1 MKKTTITIALA
12 FAALAGFAQT
22 KHLPKEVIIKMSD
35 QEYIQFYRK
44 IDSLTNITQTTSVMP
59 SNILTPFMQR
69 FGILWF
75 NIDQKVAKQMVTDT
89 AKHPVKEQ
97 AKKQKD

>member
-1 MKKTTITIALA
+1 MKKTYITLALA

-22 KHLPKEVIIKMSD
+22 KHLPKEVVIKMSD

-44 IDSLTNITQTTSVMP
+44 IDSLMNITQTTSVMP
-59 SNILTPFMQR
+59 SNVLIPFMQR

-75 NIDQKVAKQMVTDT
+75 SIDQKVAKQMVSDT
-89 AKHPVKEQ
+89 VKRQ
-97 AKKQKD
+97 PKKQTN

>member
-1 MKKTTITIALA
+1 MKRLSITLALA

-22 KHLPKEVIIKMSD
+22 KHLPKEVVIKMSD

-44 IDSLTNITQTTSVMP
+44 IDSLMNITQTTSAMP
-59 SNILTPFMQR
+59 SNVLTPFMQR
-69 FGILWF
+69 FGILWY

-89 AKHPVKEQ
+89 VKKGQ
-97 AKKQKD
+97 RK